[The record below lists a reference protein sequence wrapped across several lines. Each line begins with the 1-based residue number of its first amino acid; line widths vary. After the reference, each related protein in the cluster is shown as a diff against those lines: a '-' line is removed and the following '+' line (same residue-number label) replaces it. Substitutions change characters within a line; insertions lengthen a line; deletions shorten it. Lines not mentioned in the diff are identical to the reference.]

1 MFDHQ
6 LCKAKV
12 QHIPLQNCLI
22 LVDWIDLRLHNISC
36 VQKYILRKL
45 LPLLS
50 KKSIY
55 AFFSSRPATALNML
69 FSTPYPKFSS
79 FSTFYKL
86 LIFFI
91 HLLVLY
97 NQNNIFFWIIL
108 DQIWP
113 KWIKM
118 DQTWSNWNS
127 QQYFLLFPHFT
138 NS

>member
-55 AFFSSRPATALNML
+55 AFFFVPKESEAKCGKTRVYIRTVGSQLLCPDLRLICWTGLNWSFEQSNMHHTL
-69 FSTPYPKFSS
+69 DIFSGQPGG
-79 FSTFYKL
+79 
-86 LIFFI
+86 
-91 HLLVLY
+91 
-97 NQNNIFFWIIL
+97 NQMY
-108 DQIWP
+108 Q
-113 KWIKM
+113 
-118 DQTWSNWNS
+118 S
-127 QQYFLLFPHFT
+127 QRVAKGQ
-138 NS
+138 